1 MPEII
6 ISIWFIVIFIPAI
19 YVVYNCLQCFD
30 YEKILKKGKV
40 KEFKI
45 VYLIGCVGIAFL
57 FASAFTTLIERI
69 YDIAN
74 RLAAK

>member
-19 YVVYNCLQCFD
+19 YVVYTCLQCFD

-45 VYLIGCVGIAFL
+45 LYFIVCVGIAFL
-57 FASAFTTLIERI
+57 FASAFTSLIERI
-69 YDIAN
+69 YDIATK
-74 RLAAK
+74 LATK